1 MYSFIPKFKIKFF
14 AHFGLM
20 EIKVEIWNRVKIYN
34 GLDYSI
40 NEIVSLLYR

>member
-1 MYSFIPKFKIKFF
+1 MYPLISKFKIKFF
-14 AHFGLM
+14 CTHGLM